1 MINSKNKILIIS
13 PHTDDAELGAG
24 GFISQLID
32 KKKSV
37 LWVVF
42 SSARESV
49 PDGIPKDILSYEFKK
64 VVKSLKLKKENYIL
78 FDYSVRRLNE
88 KRQEILEILVKIKK
102 EFNPDMVIGPS
113 LNDYHQDHQVVA
125 TEMVRAF
132 KTSTSIIS
140 YELPWNNLKF
150 ENQMFVKLEKKHIES
165 KIKMLNI
172 YKSQISKNKIYF
184 SEDFIWGH
192 ATSRG
197 TQISTKYAEA
207 FEIIRF
213 IV

>member
-78 FDYSVRRLNE
+78 FDYTVRRLNE

-150 ENQMFVKLEKKHIES
+150 ENQMFVKLEKKHI
-165 KIKMLNI
+165 IKSITGDM
-172 YKSQISKNKIYF
+172 F
-184 SEDFIWGH
+184 W
-192 ATSRG
+192 
-197 TQISTKYAEA
+197 
-207 FEIIRF
+207 
-213 IV
+213 